1 MEKEEKSRE
10 EEFIGT
16 TFSYSRM
23 GLTDLYTSYMDY
35 SNGKK
40 RGSNYTPPK
49 KKRKKRK

>member
-1 MEKEEKSRE
+1 MEKEEKSWE
-10 EEFIGT
+10 EEFVGT

-23 GLTDLYTSYMDY
+23 GLTDLYTSY
-35 SNGKK
+35 GKK